1 MGSLTI
7 QLSDVNSTQIF
18 NHDAGIIFSDY
29 NKDILMNNYASG
41 IFYLKMSYVPINGKA
56 KTGVYKIIKLIS
68 LHFTSTL
75 YSLAKVSRY
84 RALRSSL
91 VLMGMM
97 IRVGTVALRMCSPSH
112 QQETGLK

>member
-1 MGSLTI
+1 VGSLTI

-56 KTGVYKIIKLIS
+56 KTGVYKIIKL
-68 LHFTSTL
+68 
-75 YSLAKVSRY
+75 
-84 RALRSSL
+84 
-91 VLMGMM
+91 
-97 IRVGTVALRMCSPSH
+97 
-112 QQETGLK
+112 